1 MIFLNRTNVENLLS
15 DGLNYYALIIAVA
28 KMARS
33 IVDLANDVG
42 GVCPDNPV
50 EEAIESLNSMEYEI
64 VKPSDY

>member
-1 MIFLNRTNVENLLS
+1 MLDE
-15 DGLNYYALIIAVA
+15 GQNYYSLIIAVS

-64 VKPSDY
+64 VEPKDC